1 MTVSI
6 VPGGVY
12 SGVTYRAPSEATAYN
27 IFNAASMTF
36 YAPLQFDLRTS
47 VATDGTITFTRATS
61 AWDFDDQGYLI
72 DLPSGCAR
80 FTGARALYNR
90 IPQSEN
96 LSTGWTRRGSCTVT
110 GSKTDPNGGS
120 TAYQIDNLGAS
131 GIDDIYYNVANTFL
145 VSGTSLYVGFWIKKV
160 SSSGTIR
167 VQHVSGSGGSWY
179 INLVTLPSGWV
190 YIDHTSSYI
199 TIGSNP

>member
-47 VATDGTITFTRATS
+47 VATDGTITFTRATA
-61 AWDFDDQGYLI
+61 AWDFDDQGYLR
-72 DLPSGCAR
+72 DYPSSCAR

-90 IPQSEN
+90 ITQSEN
-96 LSTGWTRRGSCTVT
+96 LLTGWTIRGSCTVT
-110 GSKTDPNGGS
+110 GGKT
-120 TAYQIDNLGAS
+120 NLLS
-131 GIDDIYYNVANTFL
+131 
-145 VSGTSLYVGFWIKKV
+145 
-160 SSSGTIR
+160 
-167 VQHVSGSGGSWY
+167 
-179 INLVTLPSGWV
+179 
-190 YIDHTSSYI
+190 
-199 TIGSNP
+199 